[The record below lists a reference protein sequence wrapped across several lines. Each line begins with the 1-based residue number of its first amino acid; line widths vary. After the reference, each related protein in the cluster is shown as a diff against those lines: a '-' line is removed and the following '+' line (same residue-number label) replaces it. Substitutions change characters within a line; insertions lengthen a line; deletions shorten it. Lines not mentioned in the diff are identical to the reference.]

1 MDTSAHLIEVVETV
15 TEEVSATGAE
25 VRIRLSGA
33 KYFSGSA
40 ALEQASEVRKL
51 VDALTA
57 AGLAASDLGIASV
70 RVDTSKSLS
79 LHTPSAT
86 YEVLVKC
93 RDPKQVPLVIDAAS
107 TVGKT
112 CALHGVVWL
121 SEVPEAI
128 ENGWLAKA
136 VRQARDAATAIVEA
150 ASVKLGAQHRIVDET
165 HDPSQ
170 ERRPPGEP
178 RGYGGG
184 SLDSGSMMRNR
195 SVADRLENLELAP
208 KESRRVSVRASFEV
222 LS

>member
-1 MDTSAHLIEVVETV
+1 M
-15 TEEVSATGAE
+15 
-25 VRIRLSGA
+25 
-33 KYFSGSA
+33 
-40 ALEQASEVRKL
+40 
-51 VDALTA
+51 
-57 AGLAASDLGIASV
+57 
-70 RVDTSKSLS
+70 
-79 LHTPSAT
+79 
-86 YEVLVKC
+86 
-93 RDPKQVPLVIDAAS
+93 
-107 TVGKT
+107 
-112 CALHGVVWL
+112 VWL

-184 SLDSGSMMRNR
+184 SLDSGSMMRKR